1 MANICPSIHPSE
13 TNPLPHQR
21 RCHTLPIP
29 SLHNTFFLSRFP
41 DGRRHGQH
49 RHGINPFCEI
59 AMEEELRLREAG
71 AASEDVATTVSPG
84 QAADT
89 LRTTLAMGANRA
101 VHVLHDP
108 DPARPLLP
116 LTVDKILRALAL
128 QETPCLLILGKQ
140 VLKSASIQGF
150 VSEDE
155 FLSIPEFS
163 TNPLAQLLSSLYFG
177 HCLPASQSRPS
188 RLLTSINRIFCNP
201 EELATQKWMTVNM
214 RSYGFL
220 ICSYV

>member
-1 MANICPSIHPSE
+1 M
-13 TNPLPHQR
+13 
-21 RCHTLPIP
+21 
-29 SLHNTFFLSRFP
+29 
-41 DGRRHGQH
+41 
-49 RHGINPFCEI
+49 NPFCEI

-116 LTVDKILRALAL
+116 LAVDKILRALAL

-140 VLKSASIQGF
+140 VLKSASIQALPPGEVAHRNARGF